1 MCRLSENVIFMRD
14 KISFIYP
21 ISNQYQS
28 NLKHDKKLAQSELT
42 SLLFTYLFSIPF
54 PIIDIL
60 HRAELTVPLLNIRV
74 GHIQIRLLGNG
85 HTVMAQYL
93 TERIDIHPG
102 HQTSFS
108 KVIPECM
115 RRHMLL
121 DPAPLHI
128 SESISAKLFV

>member
-1 MCRLSENVIFMRD
+1 MTRSE
-14 KISFIYP
+14 
-21 ISNQYQS
+21 
-28 NLKHDKKLAQSELT
+28 LKLT
-42 SLLFTYLFSIPF
+42 SLLIYSPIPF

-85 HTVMAQYL
+85 HTGMAQYL